1 MQNKKR
7 GIFILVGTLMIVS
20 MLLAACGGGAGNG
33 NTNANAG
40 NNSNNESKQEDAPLS
55 QLDRGKEIFSGLC
68 IACHGADAKGVAGL
82 GKNLIESEFL
92 ASSTDEEMVAFVA
105 EGRPATHPDN
115 TTGVDMPPRGGNP
128 NLTDEDL
135 LAVITYLRSL
145 VANQ

>member
-7 GIFILVGTLMIVS
+7 GIFILVATLMIAS
-20 MLLAACGGGAGNG
+20 MLLAACGGGGAGNA
-33 NTNANAG
+33 NANAG
-40 NNSNNESKQEDAPLS
+40 NSSNNESKQEDAPLS
-55 QLDRGKEIFSGLC
+55 QIDRGKEIFSGLC